1 MVSRHEFTVP
11 ASYSRRE
18 VFDWVKSEVF
28 PSLKTPLADSYFDY
42 APVPLPEKAADQ
54 GREVRYMLYCAE
66 RSQLDRIL
74 LPLQASRLQVVR
86 LEVPELA
93 LARLVHCGW
102 GISDLSVSQVV
113 LLVDFRAAD
122 ANIYTLSR
130 TSCHW
135 LGRLKSP
142 AENDVSK
149 ESVEIFTSGMQRLMV
164 SLNGTPEVV
173 LLAGKSKV
181 TERAMHWLGALFTN
195 KPIQEI
201 NHLLPLPGNALLAA
215 ATAAN

>member
-11 ASYSRRE
+11 ATSSRRE
-18 VFDWVKSEVF
+18 VYAWVKREVF
-28 PSLKTPLADSYFDY
+28 PCLKTPLKDSYFDY
-42 APVPLPEKAADQ
+42 APVPLPEKADQ
-54 GREVRYMLYCAE
+54 GQEVRYMLYCAE

-74 LPLQASRLQVVR
+74 LPLKASRLQVVR

-93 LARLVHCGW
+93 LARLANCGW
-102 GISDLSVSQVV
+102 GISDLGVSQVV
-113 LLVDFRAAD
+113 LLVDIRAAD

-142 AENDVSK
+142 AENDASK

-173 LLAGKSKV
+173 LLAGKSGV
-181 TERAMHWLGALFTN
+181 TERAMQWLGALFT
-195 KPIQEI
+195 KEPIQEI
-201 NHLLPLPGNALLAA
+201 NHLLPLTGSALLAA
-215 ATAAN
+215 VTAAN